1 MPKFDLIVIG
11 AGPAGYVAAIRAAQ
25 LGLKTALVEKSKTL
39 GGTCLNIGCIPSKA
53 LLNST
58 EHFYF
63 AQKKAAKHG
72 IIIEK
77 ISIDLAKMHERKDSV
92 VKQLTGGVE
101 FLIKKNGITRFEG
114 IGKVTAPGKVTVIGA
129 KNEELETTS
138 ILLATGS
145 VPSEIPHLPVD
156 GETVV
161 TSTEALNFPEVPKRL
176 LVVGGGAIG
185 LELGSVWA
193 RLGSVVTV
201 VEFLPRIAAF
211 YDPDVTTTLQ
221 KCLTS
226 EGITFHLDTAVTALT
241 VKKGVATA
249 TLKTKDGQES
259 TLDADKVLVS
269 VGRKPYLA
277 GVVDE
282 SLGLKLTPRGQVEV
296 DAHYATNIPGIYAI
310 GDIIAG
316 PMLAHKAEDE
326 GVACVERLA
335 GQAGHV
341 NYDIIPNVIYTEPE
355 VSSVGLTE
363 TAAKEKGI
371 SVNVGKFIFKANGR
385 AIASDATEG
394 FVKIVADAKTDRLL
408 GAQIIGTGASE
419 LIAECVSV
427 MEFGGSAEDIAR
439 TVHSH
444 PTMTESVKEAALA
457 VAKRS
462 IHSVN

>member
-1 MPKFDLIVIG
+1 MPIFDLVVIG

-25 LGLKTALVEKSKTL
+25 LGLKTALVEKDKTL

-53 LLNST
+53 LLASS
-58 EHFYF
+58 EHLHF
-63 AQKKAAKHG
+63 AQKKAANHG
-72 IIIEK
+72 ILFEK
-77 ISIDLAKMHERKDSV
+77 LSIDLAKMHARKDAV

-101 FLIKKNGITRFEG
+101 FLIKKNGITRYEG
-114 IGKVTAPGKVTVIGA
+114 TGKVTAAGKVTVTGA
-129 KNEELETTS
+129 KTEELETTN

-156 GETVV
+156 GNTVV
-161 TSTEALNFPEVPKRL
+161 TSTEALSFGEVPKRL
-176 LVVGGGAIG
+176 LVIGGGAIG

-193 RLGSVVTV
+193 RLGSAVTV

-211 YDPDVTTTLQ
+211 YDPDVTTALQ
-221 KCLTS
+221 KCLAA
-226 EGITFHLDTAVTALT
+226 EGITFQLDTAVTALS

-249 TLKTKDGQES
+249 TLKAKDGTES
-259 TLDADKVLVS
+259 TIEADKVLVS

-282 SLGLKLTPRGQVEV
+282 SLGLKLTARGQVET
-296 DAHYATNIPGIYAI
+296 DAHYATNIPGVYAI
-310 GDIIAG
+310 GDIISG
-316 PMLAHKAEDE
+316 PMLAHKAEEE

-335 GQAGHV
+335 GKAGHV

-371 SVNVGKFIFKANGR
+371 AVNVGKFIFKANGR
-385 AIASDATEG
+385 AIAADATEG

-408 GAQIIGTGASE
+408 GAQIISTNASE

-439 TVHSH
+439 TIHSH
-444 PTMTESVKEAALA
+444 PTMMESVKEAALA

-462 IHSVN
+462 LHSV

>member
-1 MPKFDLIVIG
+1 MPTFDLVVIG

-58 EHFYF
+58 EHFHF

-77 ISIDLAKMHERKDSV
+77 VSVDLAKMHARKDGV

-101 FLIKKNGITRFEG
+101 FLIKKNGVTRFEG
-114 IGKVTAPGKVTVIGA
+114 IGKVTAPGKVTVTGA
-129 KNEELETTS
+129 KTEEIEATS

-145 VPSEIPHLPVD
+145 VPSEIPHLAVD

-161 TSTEALNFPEVPKRL
+161 TSTEALSFPEIPKRL
-176 LVVGGGAIG
+176 LVIGGGAIG

-193 RLGSVVTV
+193 RLGSQVTV

-211 YDPDVTTTLQ
+211 FDPDVSTTLQ
-221 KCLTS
+221 KCLTA
-226 EGITFHLDTAVTALT
+226 EGISFQLDTAVTALS
-241 VKKGVATA
+241 VKNGVATA
-249 TLKTKDGQES
+249 TLKTKDGKES
-259 TLDADKVLVS
+259 KLEADKVLVS
-269 VGRKPYLA
+269 VGRKPYLS

-282 SLGLKLTPRGQVEV
+282 SLGLKLTSRGQVEI
-296 DAHYATNIPGIYAI
+296 DPHYKTNIPGVYAI
-310 GDIIAG
+310 GDIISG

-326 GVACVERLA
+326 GVACVERIA
-335 GQAGHV
+335 GKAGHV

-363 TAAKEKGI
+363 TAAQEKGI
-371 SVNVGKFIFKANGR
+371 LVNVGKFIFKANGR
-385 AIASDATEG
+385 AIATDATEG

-427 MEFGGSAEDIAR
+427 MEFSGSAEDIAR
-439 TVHSH
+439 TIHAH

-457 VAKRS
+457 VAKRA
-462 IHSVN
+462 IHSTN

>member
-1 MPKFDLIVIG
+1 MPTFDLAVIG

-25 LGLKTALVEKSKTL
+25 LGLKTALIEKNKSL

-58 EHFYF
+58 EHFHF

-72 IIIEK
+72 IIIDK
-77 ISIDLAKMHERKDSV
+77 VSVDLAKMHARKDGV
-92 VKQLTGGVE
+92 VKQLTGGVD
-101 FLIKKNGITRFEG
+101 FLVKKNGITRFEG
-114 IGKVTAPGKVTVIGA
+114 VGKVTAPGKVTVTGTKTEEIEA
-129 KNEELETTS
+129 KH
-138 ILLATGS
+138 ILIATGS
-145 VPSEIPHLPVD
+145 VPSEIPHLPID

-161 TSTEALNFPEVPKRL
+161 TSTEALSFPEVPKRL
-176 LVVGGGAIG
+176 LVIGGGAIG

-193 RLGSVVTV
+193 RLGSQVTV

-221 KCLTS
+221 KCLAG
-226 EGITFHLDTAVTALT
+226 EGISFQLDTAVTGIT

-249 TLKTKDGQES
+249 SLKTKAGVES
-259 TLDADKVLVS
+259 TIEADKVLVS
-269 VGRKPYLA
+269 VGRKAYLG

-282 SLGLKLTPRGQVEV
+282 SLALKLTQRGQVEV

-310 GDIIAG
+310 GDVITG

-326 GVACVERLA
+326 GVACVERIV
-335 GQAGHV
+335 GKAGHV

-363 TAAKEKGI
+363 TAAQEKGI
-371 SVNVGKFIFKANGR
+371 AVNVGKFIFKANGR
-385 AIASDATEG
+385 AIAADATEG

-439 TVHSH
+439 TIHAH
-444 PTMTESVKEAALA
+444 PTLTEAVKEAAMA
-457 VAKRS
+457 VAKRA
-462 IHSVN
+462 IHSV

>member
-1 MPKFDLIVIG
+1 MPTFDLVVIG

-58 EHFYF
+58 EHLHF

-72 IIIEK
+72 IMIEK
-77 ISIDLAKMHERKDSV
+77 ISVDLAKMHARKDGV

-114 IGKVTAPGKVTVIGA
+114 VGKVTAPGKVTVTGA
-129 KNEELETTS
+129 KTEEIEATS

-145 VPSEIPHLPVD
+145 VPSEIPHLAVD

-176 LVVGGGAIG
+176 LVIGGGAIG

-193 RLGSVVTV
+193 RLGSQVTV

-211 YDPDVTTTLQ
+211 YDPDVSTALQ
-221 KCLTS
+221 KCLTA
-226 EGITFHLDTAVTALT
+226 EGISFQLDTAVTALS
-241 VKKGVATA
+241 VNKGVVTA
-249 TLKTKDGQES
+249 TLKTKDSVES
-259 TLDADKVLVS
+259 KIEVDKVLVS
-269 VGRKPYLA
+269 VGRKPYLG

-282 SLGLKLTPRGQVEV
+282 SLGLKLTSRGQVEV
-296 DAHYATNIPGIYAI
+296 DPHYKTNIPGVYAI
-310 GDIIAG
+310 GDIISG

-326 GVACVERLA
+326 GVACVERIA
-335 GQAGHV
+335 GKAGHV

-363 TAAKEKGI
+363 TAAQEKGI
-371 SVNVGKFIFKANGR
+371 AVNVGKFIFKANGR
-385 AIASDATEG
+385 AIAADATEG

-427 MEFGGSAEDIAR
+427 MEFSGSAEDIAR
-439 TVHSH
+439 TIHAH

-462 IHSVN
+462 LHSVN

>member
-1 MPKFDLIVIG
+1 MSQFDLVVIG

-25 LGLKTALVEKSKTL
+25 LGLKTALVEKNKAL

-58 EHFYF
+58 EHFHF
-63 AQKKAAKHG
+63 AKKNAAKHG
-72 IIIEK
+72 IIIDK
-77 ISIDLAKMHERKDSV
+77 VTLDLAKMHSRKDGV

-101 FLIKKNGITRFEG
+101 FLIKKNGITRIEG
-114 IGKVTAPGKVTVIGA
+114 VAQITAAGKVTVTGGKTEEIEA
-129 KNEELETTS
+129 KN
-138 ILLATGS
+138 ILIATGS
-145 VPSEIPHLPVD
+145 VPSEIPHLPID
-156 GETVV
+156 GTTVV
-161 TSTEALNFPEVPKRL
+161 TSTEALSFPEVPKRL
-176 LVVGGGAIG
+176 LVIGGGAIG

-193 RLGSVVTV
+193 RLGSQVTV

-226 EGITFHLDTAVTALT
+226 EGITFQLDTAVIALT

-249 TLKTKDGQES
+249 TLKPKDGAES
-259 TLDADKVLVS
+259 TIEADKVLVA
-269 VGRKPYLA
+269 VGRKPFIG
-277 GVVDE
+277 GVVAE
-282 SLGLKLTPRGQVEV
+282 SLGVKLTQRGQIEV
-296 DAHYATNIPGIYAI
+296 DAHYGTNIPGIYAI
-310 GDIIAG
+310 GDVIAG

-326 GVACVERLA
+326 GVACVERIA
-335 GQAGHV
+335 GKAGHL

-385 AIASDATEG
+385 AIAADATEG
-394 FVKIVADAKTDRLL
+394 FVKIVADAKNDRLL

-439 TVHSH
+439 TIHAH
-444 PTMTESVKEAALA
+444 PTLTEAVKEAALG
-457 VAKRS
+457 VGKRAL
-462 IHSVN
+462 HSV